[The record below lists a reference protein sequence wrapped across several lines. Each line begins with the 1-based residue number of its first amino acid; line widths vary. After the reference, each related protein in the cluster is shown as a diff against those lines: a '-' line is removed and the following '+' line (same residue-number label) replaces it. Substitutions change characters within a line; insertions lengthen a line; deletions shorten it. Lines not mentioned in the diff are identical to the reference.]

1 MQRHELALKQIN
13 QVTFHEERKK
23 LHCCNESV
31 SSHNMF
37 WSNFFFY
44 NLLSCRWFYQT
55 FALAKGETP

>member
-31 SSHNMF
+31 SSNNMF
-37 WSNFFFY
+37 WSNFFLQFVIMQVVLP
-44 NLLSCRWFYQT
+44 NICVGQR
-55 FALAKGETP
+55 